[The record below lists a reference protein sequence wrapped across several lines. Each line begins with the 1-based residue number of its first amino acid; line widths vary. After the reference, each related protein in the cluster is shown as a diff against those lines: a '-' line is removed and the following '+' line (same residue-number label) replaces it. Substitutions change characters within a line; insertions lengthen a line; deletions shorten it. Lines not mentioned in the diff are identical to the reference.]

1 MDYLIRHVNDSS
13 VSGYPD
19 SLTWS
24 ALAMHY
30 ASEIDSELRPK
41 PHSRNAIV
49 STLHEYAYYIRFA
62 DLDRCIYANTPELYL
77 ISSHY
82 ALNIAVYQVDP
93 DSSQHYTLIQSLAI
107 QTTLQMWS
115 ICSFMA
121 VIINASSLPI
131 DVILLSMTH

>member
-1 MDYLIRHVNDSS
+1 MPVTETVTDFTIEQVIDMRNNLMEYLLRHAIDPS
-13 VSGYPD
+13 VSGNPD

-24 ALAMHY
+24 VLTMHY
-30 ASEIDSELRPK
+30 ASEIESGLRPK

-93 DSSQHYTLIQSLAI
+93 DSSQHYTLIQ
-107 QTTLQMWS
+107 
-115 ICSFMA
+115 
-121 VIINASSLPI
+121 
-131 DVILLSMTH
+131 